1 MATEQIDYIGQE
13 LDLFSHAANWK
24 RYFARQFAPYVN
36 GRVLEAGAG
45 MGVNASY
52 LWNERV
58 HEWTFLEPD
67 ARLLGQVPERVRHPE
82 LRKARRINGTTASLP
97 PDERFDTIL
106 YLDVIEHIEDSK
118 GELRRAFDLLAPGG
132 HLLILVPAFNY
143 LYSPFDKAIGH
154 FRRYDRSIL
163 RAELPPELIRVKT
176 RYLDSLAF
184 FLSLANKWFLTRS
197 SPTLKQVLFWDRVI
211 VPLSHFSDP
220 LVLWSFGKSLI
231 SVSRK
236 P

>member
-1 MATEQIDYIGQE
+1 M
-13 LDLFSHAANWK
+13 L
-24 RYFARQFAPYVN
+24 
-36 GRVLEAGAG
+36 GAVEG
-45 MGVNASY
+45 I
-52 LWNERV
+52 
-58 HEWTFLEPD
+58 EPD
-67 ARLLGQVPERVRHPE
+67 EAVFETDEPDSRIFRGTLEEFRPPHLYDVILL
-82 LRKARRINGTTASLP
+82 
-97 PDERFDTIL
+97 
-106 YLDVIEHIEDSK
+106 LDVIEHIEDSK